1 MNLAHLLDQT
11 AKEHPEYVAFL
22 NAEQQLSYQEVQ
34 KQSMALAGGLKQL
47 GVGKGDRVAIML
59 PNILPF
65 PALAY
70 AIWRLGAQ
78 LVTLNP
84 LMKSQE
90 VAYILADSEASVL
103 VTLGALADGLEL
115 PDYQGAWVVL
125 GETSRQA
132 VAYPQLFQ
140 AEPVI
145 QPEPLEADEMVAV
158 IYTSGT
164 TGRPKGA
171 MLSSR
176 NLDFDSDVSADTI
189 KVISNDRFYC
199 VLPLFH
205 IYALNVAL
213 VLCVRSGASVFL
225 EPRFVPQ
232 VTLKHL
238 KEFNCTVFMGVPA
251 LYGAILAASKEGD
264 LQKLRLCLSGS
275 APLPVSVLKQF
286 EEKFQTI
293 ILEGD
298 GPTECSPVTS
308 FNPIDG
314 NRKIGSIGIPLK
326 GIEMAIVNP
335 DTDEAIPVGDIGEI
349 VVKGPNVF
357 LGYLNQPEET
367 AKVLKNDW
375 YHTGD
380 LGYMDEDGYFY
391 IVDRI
396 KDLIIVSGLNVYA
409 REVEEVLY
417 QHPAI
422 SACAVVGEYDTLR
435 GEVVHAFVEVKE
447 PKNSIEKDIIKFT
460 REKLSDYK
468 CPRKVTVLEQLP
480 RSLTGKILK
489 RTLKEGLKGYPLKD

>member
-11 AKEHPEYVAFL
+11 ATEHPERVAFI
-22 NAEQQLSYQEVQ
+22 NAEQQLSYQEFQ

-65 PALAY
+65 PVLTY
-70 AIWRLGAQ
+70 AIWRVGAQ

-90 VAYILADSEASVL
+90 VAYILTDSEALVL
-103 VTLGALADGLEL
+103 VTLGALAEALEL

-132 VAYPQLFQ
+132 VPYLQLFQ
-140 AEPVI
+140 ADPVI
-145 QPEPLEADEMVAV
+145 QPEPLEADEVVAV

-171 MLSSR
+171 MLTSR
-176 NLDFDSDVSADTI
+176 NLDFNSAVAVEAI
-189 KVISNDRFYC
+189 KLTVDDRFYC

-205 IYALNVAL
+205 VYALNVAL
-213 VLCVRSGASVFL
+213 LVCVRGGASVFL

-238 KEFNCTVFMGVPA
+238 KEYNCTTFIGVPA
-251 LYGAILAASKEGD
+251 LFGALLAASKEGD
-264 LQKLRLCLSGS
+264 LQKLRCCISGS
-275 APLPVSVLKQF
+275 APLPISVLNQF
-286 EEKFQTI
+286 EEKFQTV

-298 GPTECSPVTS
+298 GPTECSPIAS

-314 NRKIGSIGIPLK
+314 TRKIGSIGIPLA

-335 DTDEAIPVGDIGEI
+335 DTDEFIPVGDVGEI

-357 LGYLNQPEET
+357 KGYLNQPEET

-380 LGYMDEDGYFY
+380 LGYVDKDGYFY

-396 KDLIIVSGLNVYA
+396 KDLIIVGGLNVYA
-409 REVEEVLY
+409 REVEEILY
-417 QHPAI
+417 QYPAVV
-422 SACAVVGEYDTLR
+422 ACAVVGEYDTLR
-435 GEVVHAFVEVKE
+435 GEVVHAFVEIKE
-447 PKNSIEKDIIKFT
+447 HKNSIEQDIIKFT
-460 REKLSDYK
+460 REKLADYK
-468 CPRKVTVLEQLP
+468 CPRKVTVLDQLP

-489 RTLKEGLKGYPLKD
+489 RTLKEGLKGYPLKE

>member
-1 MNLAHLLDQT
+1 M
-11 AKEHPEYVAFL
+11 
-22 NAEQQLSYQEVQ
+22 NAEQQLSCQEFQ

-65 PALAY
+65 PALTY
-70 AIWRLGAQ
+70 GIWRLGAQ

-90 VAYILADSEASVL
+90 VAYILSDSEAIVL
-103 VTLGALADGLEL
+103 VTLGALADTLEL
-115 PDYQGAWVVL
+115 PEYQGAWVVL

-132 VAYPQLFQ
+132 VPYPQLFQ
-140 AEPVI
+140 ADPVI
-145 QPEPLEADEMVAV
+145 QPEPLEADEVVAV

-176 NLDFDSDVSADTI
+176 NLDFDSAVAGEAI
-189 KVISNDRFYC
+189 KLSVDDRLYC

-205 IYALNVAL
+205 VYALNVAL
-213 VLCVRSGASVFL
+213 VVCVRSGASVFL

-238 KEFNCTVFMGVPA
+238 KEYNCTVFIGVPA
-251 LYGAILAASKEGD
+251 LFGALLAASKEGN
-264 LQKLRLCLSGS
+264 LQKLRCCISGS
-275 APLPVSVLKQF
+275 APLPVSILNQF
-286 EEKFQTI
+286 EEKFQTV

-314 NRKIGSIGIPLK
+314 TRKIGSIGIPLA

-335 DTDEAIPVGDIGEI
+335 DTDEFIPVGSVGEI

-357 LGYLNQPEET
+357 KGYLNQPEET
-367 AKVLKNDW
+367 AKVLKNGW

-380 LGYMDEDGYFY
+380 LGYVDEDGYFY

-396 KDLIIVSGLNVYA
+396 KDLIIVGGLNVYA
-409 REVEEVLY
+409 REVEEILY

-422 SACAVVGEYDTLR
+422 VACAVVGEYDTLR
-435 GEVVHAFVEVKE
+435 GEVVHAFVEINE
-447 PKNSIEKDIIKFT
+447 HKNSIEKDIIKFT
-460 REKLSDYK
+460 REKLADYK
-468 CPRKVTVLEQLP
+468 CPRKVTVLTQLP

-489 RTLKEGLKGYPLKD
+489 RTLKEGLKGYPLKN

>member
-1 MNLAHLLDQT
+1 M
-11 AKEHPEYVAFL
+11 
-22 NAEQQLSYQEVQ
+22 NAEQQLSCQEFQ

-65 PALAY
+65 PALTY
-70 AIWRLGAQ
+70 GIWRLGAQ

-90 VAYILADSEASVL
+90 VAYILSDSEAIVL
-103 VTLGALADGLEL
+103 VTLGALADTLEL
-115 PDYQGAWVVL
+115 PEYQGAWVVL

-132 VAYPQLFQ
+132 VPYPQLFQ
-140 AEPVI
+140 ADPVI
-145 QPEPLEADEMVAV
+145 QPEPLEADEVVAV

-171 MLSSR
+171 MLTSR
-176 NLDFDSDVSADTI
+176 NLDFDSAVASEAI
-189 KVISNDRFYC
+189 KLSVDDRLYC

-205 IYALNVAL
+205 VYALNVAL
-213 VLCVRSGASVFL
+213 VVCVRSGASVFL

-238 KEFNCTVFMGVPA
+238 KEYNCTVFIGVPA
-251 LYGAILAASKEGD
+251 LFGALLAASKEGN
-264 LQKLRLCLSGS
+264 LQKLRCCISGS
-275 APLPVSVLKQF
+275 APLPVSILNQF
-286 EEKFQTI
+286 EEKFQTV

-314 NRKIGSIGIPLK
+314 TRKIGSIGIPLA

-335 DTDEAIPVGDIGEI
+335 DTDEFIPVGCVGEI
-349 VVKGPNVF
+349 VVKGLNVF
-357 LGYLNQPEET
+357 KGYLNQPEET
-367 AKVLKNDW
+367 AKVLKNGW

-380 LGYMDEDGYFY
+380 LGYVDEDGYFY

-396 KDLIIVSGLNVYA
+396 KDLIIVGGLNVYA
-409 REVEEVLY
+409 REVEEILY

-422 SACAVVGEYDTLR
+422 VACAVVGEYDTLR
-435 GEVVHAFVEVKE
+435 GEVVHAFVEINE
-447 PKNSIEKDIIKFT
+447 HKNSIEKDIIKFT
-460 REKLSDYK
+460 REKLADYK
-468 CPRKVTVLEQLP
+468 CPRKVTVLTQLP

-489 RTLKEGLKGYPLKD
+489 RTLKEGLKGYPLKN

>member
-11 AKEHPEYVAFL
+11 ATDHPERVAFM
-22 NAEQQLSYQEVQ
+22 NAEQQLSYQEFQ

-65 PALAY
+65 PTLTY

-90 VAYILADSEASVL
+90 VAYILSDSEAIVL

-115 PDYQGAWVVL
+115 PEYQGAWVVL
-125 GETSRQA
+125 GETSQQA
-132 VAYPQLFQ
+132 VPYPQLFQ
-140 AEPVI
+140 ANPAI
-145 QPEPLEADEMVAV
+145 QPEPLGADEVVAV

-171 MLSSR
+171 MLTSR
-176 NLDFDSDVSADTI
+176 NLDFDSAAAGEAI
-189 KVISNDRFYC
+189 KLSVDDRLYC

-205 IYALNVAL
+205 VYALNVAL
-213 VLCVRSGASVFL
+213 LVCVRSGASVFL

-238 KEFNCTVFMGVPA
+238 KEYHCTVFIGVPA
-251 LYGAILAASKEGD
+251 LFGALLAASKEGD
-264 LQKLRLCLSGS
+264 LQKLRCCISGS
-275 APLPVSVLKQF
+275 APLPISVLKQF
-286 EEKFQTI
+286 EEKFQTV

-314 NRKIGSIGIPLK
+314 TRKIGSIGIPLAE
-326 GIEMAIVNP
+326 IEMAIVNP
-335 DTDEAIPVGDIGEI
+335 ETDEFIPVGDVGEI

-357 LGYLNQPEET
+357 KGYWNQPEET
-367 AKVLKNDW
+367 AKVLKNGW

-380 LGYMDEDGYFY
+380 LGYVDEDGYFY

-396 KDLIIVSGLNVYA
+396 KDLIIVGGLNVYA
-409 REVEEVLY
+409 REVEEILY

-422 SACAVVGEYDTLR
+422 IACAVVGEYDTLR
-435 GEVVHAFVEVKE
+435 GEVVHAFVEIKE
-447 PKNSIEKDIIKFT
+447 HKTSIEKDIIKFT
-460 REKLSDYK
+460 QEQLADYK